1 MKSLYSRFVFMT
13 VGIMLL
19 SSIIGF
25 LLTNVYYQ
33 VKLKPY
39 NSEKILKYAEEVKS
53 LYEKQSE
60 ENQEAYLQSIAK
72 LGYEIY
78 IVDDQKNGKRI
89 GNAFR
94 KTSISDDTV
103 HKVLQGETF
112 NGVSTYPTRLFIT
125 GFSIMN

>member
-53 LYEKQSE
+53 LYEKQA
-60 ENQEAYLQSIAK
+60 QEAIKEEATRAGMYFVNQRW
-72 LGYEIY
+72 LG
-78 IVDDQKNGKRI
+78 G
-89 GNAFR
+89 
-94 KTSISDDTV
+94 T
-103 HKVLQGETF
+103 
-112 NGVSTYPTRLFIT
+112 
-125 GFSIMN
+125 